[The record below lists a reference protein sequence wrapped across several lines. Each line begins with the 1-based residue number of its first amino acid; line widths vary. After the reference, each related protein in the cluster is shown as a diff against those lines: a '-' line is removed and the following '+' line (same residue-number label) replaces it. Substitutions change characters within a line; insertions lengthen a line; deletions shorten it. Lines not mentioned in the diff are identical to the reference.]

1 MSMMLQKIN
10 ELRAALVSLSTK
22 LYTGKTQLQTSRHRV
37 RLLLSKV
44 QLHGSQNPVNTI
56 KVMALTTK
64 VDNEEDVQDLMVM
77 LFDKEMGDDENPF
90 TV

>member
-1 MSMMLQKIN
+1 
-10 ELRAALVSLSTK
+10 
-22 LYTGKTQLQTSRHRV
+22 
-37 RLLLSKV
+37 
-44 QLHGSQNPVNTI
+44 VNTI

-90 TV
+90 TVLQICCAP